1 MEKTKDKEVYMK
13 EYKEFTVRYLLDED
27 EQDAVKKLN
36 QKFREYISPEGTRP
50 FAEQTDEQLFDYIM
64 NYGCKNDISGK
75 IGFAMVQ
82 MGMININ
89 EWLSRNRNP
98 VDVVKSRDSDDRSP
112 VSVGRKRRLQRY
124 EPCER

>member
-1 MEKTKDKEVYMK
+1 MS
-13 EYKEFTVRYLLDED
+13 EYKEFAVTYLLDKD
-27 EQDAVKKLN
+27 EQAALKSLN
-36 QKFREYISPEGTRP
+36 QKFREYVSPEGKRP
-50 FAEQTDEQLFDYIM
+50 FSEQTEEQTFDYIM
-64 NYGCKNDISGK
+64 GYGSKNDISGK

-98 VDVVKSRDSDDRSP
+98 VDVVKSRASDDRSP